1 MVNVSNFSKIED
13 LNDVINGR
21 REKELQDLGL
31 KEEKE
36 APIYCLKAKYKKDVV
51 ELRVDKEY
59 IKSKGEEAVKK
70 ILFPYLIL
78 KLKRKNA
85 IFNSEKVEVGFYKN
99 NRRVKYKNFI
109 K

>member
-1 MVNVSNFSKIED
+1 MLNINNVSKIED
-13 LNDVINGR
+13 LNDVIDKR

-36 APIYCLKAKYKKDVV
+36 APIYSLKAKYEKDVV
-51 ELRVDKEY
+51 ELRVDKDY

-78 KLKRKNA
+78 KLKRKNV

>member
-1 MVNVSNFSKIED
+1 MLNINNVSKIED
-13 LNDVINGR
+13 LNDVIDER
-21 REKELQDLGL
+21 REKELQELGL
-31 KEEKE
+31 LNDKEETV
-36 APIYCLKAKYKKDVV
+36 YSLRAKYGKDVV

-59 IKSKGEEAVKK
+59 IKLKGEEAVKK

-99 NRRVKYKNFI
+99 NRKVKYKNFI
-109 K
+109 N